1 MTKKLWIIPALILF
15 IAGGYFAV
23 SKVISLFHQ
32 PVHGIILY
40 SSDKKEL
47 DQSLKDNQSYIKN
60 NITVEGKYVAETDTL
75 VLDATSAE
83 KLIQAKAVNAV
94 SKKGDEFKFKHIT
107 SFSKTPA
114 LWTADTQVKNIED
127 EKGQS
132 FTAATTEYVVLG
144 ESSMTKKT
152 LVLDKEDFRKFQA
165 PAKYVSMIEEKRDAA
180 HALTEYKADKAQ
192 IFNFK
197 QK

>member
-1 MTKKLWIIPALILF
+1 M
-15 IAGGYFAV
+15 
-23 SKVISLFHQ
+23 
-32 PVHGIILY
+32 
-40 SSDKKEL
+40 
-47 DQSLKDNQSYIKN
+47 
-60 NITVEGKYVAETDTL
+60 EGKYITETDTL
-75 VLDATSAE
+75 VLDAASAE
-83 KLIQAKAVNAV
+83 KLIQAKAVNTV
-94 SKKGDEFKFKHIT
+94 SKKGDEFNFKHVT
-107 SFSKTPA
+107 SLPKTPA
-114 LWTADTQVKNIED
+114 LWTADTQVNTIED
-127 EKGQS
+127 EKGQR

-152 LVLDKEDFRKFQA
+152 LVLDKEAFKKFQA

>member
-1 MTKKLWIIPALILF
+1 M
-15 IAGGYFAV
+15 
-23 SKVISLFHQ
+23 
-32 PVHGIILY
+32 
-40 SSDKKEL
+40 
-47 DQSLKDNQSYIKN
+47 
-60 NITVEGKYVAETDTL
+60 EGKYITETDTL
-75 VLDATSAE
+75 VLDAASAE
-83 KLIQAKAVNAV
+83 KLIQAKAVNTV
-94 SKKGDEFKFKHIT
+94 SKKGDEFNFKHVT
-107 SFSKTPA
+107 SLPKTPA
-114 LWTADTQVKNIED
+114 LWTADTQVNTIED
-127 EKGQS
+127 EKGQR

-152 LVLDKEDFRKFQA
+152 LVLDKEAFNKFQA